1 MRHNQPV
8 TQREFE
14 IPDDATLMS
23 TTDTQSYINYANA
36 AFIHASGFSE
46 DEIQGQPHNL
56 VRHPDMPQEAF
67 ADMWATL
74 KGGEPWTALVKNRR
88 KNGDHYW
95 VRANAIPIVRDGRT
109 SGYMSVRTK
118 PAGEE
123 IEAAESLYQQFRE
136 HKAGNR
142 RFHKGLIIRTG
153 LAGWTSALKTMPVRW
168 RIRTSLLAAA
178 PLILGAALLAGVR
191 ELSLAAFSAFVLA
204 CLLFLSLWLES
215 QISRPLERVLEQA
228 LRVASGESQK
238 AVHMDRVDEIGMT
251 LRTISQL
258 GLMFRWLIDD
268 VSEQV
273 ITVERAIKEIAQ
285 GNNDLSKRTE
295 QAASS
300 VQQTASSMAQMSATV
315 KGNAETAMQA
325 NTLSGSASHAAA
337 KGGQAVADVINTMNE
352 INTSSQRI
360 ADITGVIDGIAF
372 QTNILALNAA
382 VEAAR
387 AGETGRGFA
396 VVAGEV
402 RALAQR
408 SANAAKEI
416 KDLISA
422 SVEKVEIG
430 SSLVDAAG
438 KTMDEI
444 VTQVKRVSDL
454 IGEIRSATEEQS
466 NGTSQIDKAVSDLDS
481 ITQQN
486 AALVEQSTAASDSLR
501 QQATRL
507 VEAVSVFRS

>member
-1 MRHNQPV
+1 
-8 TQREFE
+8 
-14 IPDDATLMS
+14 
-23 TTDTQSYINYANA
+23 
-36 AFIHASGFSE
+36 
-46 DEIQGQPHNL
+46 
-56 VRHPDMPQEAF
+56 MPQEAF

-268 VSEQV
+268 V
-273 ITVERAIKEIAQ
+273 ERA
-285 GNNDLSKRTE
+285 GHYR
-295 QAASS
+295 
-300 VQQTASSMAQMSATV
+300 
-315 KGNAETAMQA
+315 
-325 NTLSGSASHAAA
+325 
-337 KGGQAVADVINTMNE
+337 
-352 INTSSQRI
+352 
-360 ADITGVIDGIAF
+360 
-372 QTNILALNAA
+372 
-382 VEAAR
+382 
-387 AGETGRGFA
+387 
-396 VVAGEV
+396 
-402 RALAQR
+402 
-408 SANAAKEI
+408 
-416 KDLISA
+416 
-422 SVEKVEIG
+422 
-430 SSLVDAAG
+430 
-438 KTMDEI
+438 
-444 VTQVKRVSDL
+444 
-454 IGEIRSATEEQS
+454 
-466 NGTSQIDKAVSDLDS
+466 
-481 ITQQN
+481 
-486 AALVEQSTAASDSLR
+486 
-501 QQATRL
+501 
-507 VEAVSVFRS
+507 